1 MLTMMNGMTHPEPSP
16 KLRLKKRWRNGM
28 GSSGYSPIPKTSNSQ
43 AQTAGPWPY
52 RSFRAFRQIDNVSMV
67 SQPAPRSTLHAPRS
81 TPPPRSLLHT
91 TERLPNLIVQLVK
104 LALDILL
111 ALGVGRLELHLRQLE
126 DDIGRRVADLHKRS
140 SISTDQSRNHRS
152 AKSSPPWSTSCRST
166 RRRAGPAR
174 RTRQSCGA
182 YPPSCRRGSIG
193 RTRRYRSAGGSRP
206 GRVSGAHGITTQTIQ
221 HGSHRFDPP

>member
-1 MLTMMNGMTHPEPSP
+1 LYNWSNLPLMSSSLWVLGDSNFICDSLKMTSAAES
-16 KLRLKKRWRNGM
+16 RI
-28 GSSGYSPIPKTSNSQ
+28 YTSAVAS
-43 AQTAGPWPY
+43 A
-52 RSFRAFRQIDNVSMV
+52 RIRAE
-67 SQPAPRSTLHAPRS
+67 T
-81 TPPPRSLLHT
+81 
-91 TERLPNLIVQLVK
+91 
-104 LALDILL
+104 
-111 ALGVGRLELHLRQLE
+111 
-126 DDIGRRVADLHKRS
+126 IG
-140 SISTDQSRNHRS
+140 QQ
-152 AKSSPPWSTSCRST
+152 SSPPWSTSCRST